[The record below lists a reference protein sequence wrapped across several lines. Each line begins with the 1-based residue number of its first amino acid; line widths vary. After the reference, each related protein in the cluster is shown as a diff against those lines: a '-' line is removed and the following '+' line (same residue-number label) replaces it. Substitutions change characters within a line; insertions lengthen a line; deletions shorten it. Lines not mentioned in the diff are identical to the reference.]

1 MGEVCASLLARALDV
16 DLQANSLASRPK
28 ELADKE
34 KQLAKKQLQELAT
47 VHKRLE
53 ELQAARATK
62 VQKVWDFLCQTK
74 TTLVPLGFIALRSLE
89 LVQEVSTMLLL
100 LDSIGVNMLKL
111 EEVICDLL
119 EAEGHVLA
127 EKVAEHVLTCFQ
139 NRDPIVNLDLVMLG
153 LVVGTKEAASSG
165 IQEAAKAVAAWF

>member
-62 VQKVWDFLCQTK
+62 VQKV
-74 TTLVPLGFIALRSLE
+74 
-89 LVQEVSTMLLL
+89 
-100 LDSIGVNMLKL
+100 
-111 EEVICDLL
+111 
-119 EAEGHVLA
+119 
-127 EKVAEHVLTCFQ
+127 
-139 NRDPIVNLDLVMLG
+139 
-153 LVVGTKEAASSG
+153 
-165 IQEAAKAVAAWF
+165 